1 MPVEIMAGW
10 APMESQVFVKVAA
23 LDAKGE
29 WRDDIPLGL
38 DAWRDVRVRPTEIA
52 DAVGLVEPIRKKLA
66 LLGLDVPDMMLG
78 EIAVH
83 VLFNTGNT
91 IVRYTSDGQREL
103 ITGGVPGYDN

>member
-52 DAVGLVEPIRKKLA
+52 DAV
-66 LLGLDVPDMMLG
+66 
-78 EIAVH
+78 
-83 VLFNTGNT
+83 
-91 IVRYTSDGQREL
+91 
-103 ITGGVPGYDN
+103 